1 MSALEVSP
9 SREERIGQLIEAVRG
24 NERSIVALSAQFD
37 FMRKEFSENHRV
49 SDNRANE
56 LNEKIGGIT
65 ERIRSIESRL
75 ESDSSWRKTAAAIL
89 VTVCLASVTWGG
101 WIYSVAES
109 LGWRVT
115 ALENQIQQVENLT
128 TAVQKLGDEV
138 NELKEC
144 LGRGHKC

>member
-1 MSALEVSP
+1 MPALEGTS

-24 NERSIVALSAQFD
+24 NESAIRALAAQFD
-37 FMRKEFSENHRV
+37 FMRKENTETHRIG
-49 SDNRANE
+49 DNRANE
-56 LNEKIGGIT
+56 ISEKIGGVT

-75 ESDSSWRKTAAAIL
+75 DSDSSWRKTAAAIL

-115 ALENQIQQVENLT
+115 ALETQIQQVENLT

-138 NELKEC
+138 SELKEC